1 MLQEEKEK
9 DQDKE
14 DQAANFLLSQLIL
27 QIVDNNSGGIKFIA
41 LITALIERDAR
52 CRAFTDAKQFEDLVF
67 STVESTPELDI
78 LEYSMVL
85 GDNLFREKMFIYR
98 QSPAGEG

>member
-1 MLQEEKEK
+1 MPQEKE
-9 DQDKE
+9 QDLAK
-14 DQAANFLLSQLIL
+14 LIL
-27 QIVDNNSGGIKFIA
+27 QIVDGNSGGIKLIA

-52 CRAFTDAKQFEDLVF
+52 CKAFTDAKQFQDLVF
-67 STVESTPELDI
+67 STVEATPELDI

-98 QSPAGEG
+98 QAPTGETHNDT